1 MIHRDKGGQ
10 LTSTLMQL
18 QICSGRTNVALLWP
32 KPWMS
37 WSAGSFAYAGRTE
50 RVVSVIRGYSIPRH
64 PILRL
69 LSLTRYYAIRF
80 LVAIWL

>member
-18 QICSGRTNVALLWP
+18 QICSGRTRVALLWP

-50 RVVSVIRGYSIPRH
+50 RVVSVIRGTQFPA
-64 PILRL
+64 
-69 LSLTRYYAIRF
+69 TRYSASSASLAITLF
-80 LVAIWL
+80 GS